1 MTQLDLT
8 KIGFFNPGRLNDDE
22 IEMTFVARKPLF
34 EHLFKKIIDHSSND
48 IPQHLLIIGQRGMGK
63 TSLLLRIAVELKKE
77 PYNKL
82 FIPLTFPEEQY
93 NIDRLSKFWLNS
105 LDALAD
111 ALDREKKLELVKEL
125 DAEIAAFSS
134 LSPEKQ
140 NDGFELFEK
149 WTKKVGR
156 RSVLL
161 VDNLNLI
168 FDKISLDDQHRL
180 RAILIQ
186 AAAPII
192 VGASS
197 TSITQTVDYGQP
209 FYDAFQTTY
218 LSKLDLAQSI
228 EILKNLGQ
236 ITTGDH
242 SLDHLFTQNHSRIAA
257 LHHLTG
263 GTPRTLTMLF
273 PLIRNGF
280 NKEIQYDLEA
290 LLDVITP
297 LYKARFEELSSQM
310 QVILDAIALNWDPI
324 DLENLRKTTQI
335 PNSALSPQIKRLID
349 IGWIRKLE
357 TKKSKGGLYEISER
371 FFNVWYLMRRSSR
384 RQIRELYC
392 LTKFLEVFYGPD
404 VDSVAKSR
412 LGMDQH
418 SANHISWDL
427 ALAGAT
433 KDENLKAELESK
445 SYRSLLD
452 LASSNSDIL
461 KNFDVPDD
469 ILHGEVQR
477 LLKFNDQHIKLE
489 AWGKI
494 INNYQQILVLLPELK
509 LALYGLGITY
519 KINGQHTESIEA
531 FENYIKWDK
540 CDPEEKVTSLIS
552 IGRIYFEHFEERAT
566 AKDYFKRA
574 LNLDPENI
582 LALQYLSQ
590 SLESQK
596 HEELEPILK
605 KLITI
610 TPEDKFTHLKLGMM
624 YSIQQKNFEAIEHY
638 KKALKLGA
646 NTYQTY
652 SALAISYV
660 FTGQSA
666 EAEKIIIEALKLH
679 PTEGTLYYQL
689 GITHENSE
697 KPISEIIPLYDKAL
711 ELGNI
716 KVKHKNNLGNFYLNH
731 TDEHQK
737 SLTLLLDAIV
747 ETPEDSLP
755 TYNLIFL
762 LRDKLNQRKDAMEM
776 LGTIPEDLRIKDT
789 HALHEALFA
798 YYEQNLGNAK
808 THILSALEAIKS
820 EIPSNTQ
827 DNWWRSAATIVKL
840 GHGQHFVEILKES
853 GYDIVLRPYYEA
865 IRALLEK
872 DPESHF
878 NTIAAEVREPARKI
892 LEFMQRYN
900 SN

>member
-111 ALDREKKLELVKEL
+111 ALDREKQLELVKEL

-134 LSPEKQ
+134 MSPEKQ
-140 NDGFELFEK
+140 SDGFELFEK

-156 RSVLL
+156 RPVLL

-218 LSKLDLAQSI
+218 LNKLDLAQSI

-242 SLDHLFTQNHSRIAA
+242 SLDSMFTQNHSRIAA

-324 DLENLRKTTQI
+324 DLEDLRKTTQLA
-335 PNSALSPQIKRLID
+335 NSALSPQIKRLID

-404 VDSVAKSR
+404 VDAVAKTR
-412 LGMDQH
+412 LSMDQL

-469 ILHGEVQR
+469 VLISEIERLFELNSQYTERQEWERLIKINQR
-477 LLKFNDQHIKLE
+477 LLALFPENKEFLFN
-489 AWGKI
+489 
-494 INNYQQILVLLPELK
+494 
-509 LALYGLGITY
+509 LGY
-519 KINGQHTESIEA
+519 SFEMNGQYSEA
-531 FENYIKWDK
+531 IQEYNAFIVWDK
-540 CDPEEKVTSLIS
+540 CDIADKILTLVHLGAIYLVHLQEKSAAKKYFYDALS
-552 IGRIYFEHFEERAT
+552 IEPDNIY
-566 AKDYFKRA
+566 A
-574 LNLDPENI
+574 LTF
-582 LALQYLSQ
+582 LSD
-590 SLESQK
+590 SMGIDED
-596 HEELEPILK
+596 EELEKVLK
-605 KLITI
+605 KLITLS
-610 TPEDKFTHLKLGMM
+610 PEDKFTHLKLGMIN
-624 YSIQQKNFEAIEHY
+624 SSQQKYFEAIEHF
-638 KKALKLGA
+638 KKALKLGDQS
-646 NTYQTY
+646 YWTY
-652 SALAISYV
+652 SGLARSYLS
-660 FTGQSA
+660 TEQINN
-666 EAEKIIIEALKLH
+666 AEKIIQEGIKLH
-679 PTEGTLYYQL
+679 PEEGYLYFLLGSLYSNTE
-689 GITHENSE
+689 
-697 KPISEIIPLYDKAL
+697 KDVSEIIPLYDKSL
-711 ELGNI
+711 ELGSILIN
-716 KVKHKNNLGNFYLNH
+716 HKNDLANFYLDN
-731 TDEHQK
+731 TNEHQK
-737 SLTLLLDAIV
+737 SLTLFLEAIV
-747 ETPEDSLP
+747 ESPENSNPKYD
-755 TYNLIFL
+755 LIFL
-762 LRDKLNQRKDAMEM
+762 LRDKLNQQKDAMEM

-808 THILSALEAIKS
+808 THILSALEAIKD
-820 EIPSNTQ
+820 ELPAETQ
-827 DNWWRSAATIVKL
+827 DDWWRSAATIVKL
-840 GHGQHFVEILKES
+840 GHGQHFVEILKET

-878 NTIAAEVREPARKI
+878 NTIASEVREPARKI
-892 LEFMQRYN
+892 LAFMQRYN